1 MTDIFIKAKAQTQPE
16 TLENYLSLTYSIA
29 LYPGPDGGYT
39 VMMTDLVGCISQG
52 DTLEEA
58 IANIQAAKIAWMEM
72 AWEYGDEISLL
83 SKF

>member
-1 MTDIFIKAKAQTQPE
+1 VTI
-16 TLENYLSLTYSIA
+16 S
-29 LYPGPDGGYT
+29 
-39 VMMTDLVGCISQG
+39 DLVGCTQG

-83 SKF
+83 SQF